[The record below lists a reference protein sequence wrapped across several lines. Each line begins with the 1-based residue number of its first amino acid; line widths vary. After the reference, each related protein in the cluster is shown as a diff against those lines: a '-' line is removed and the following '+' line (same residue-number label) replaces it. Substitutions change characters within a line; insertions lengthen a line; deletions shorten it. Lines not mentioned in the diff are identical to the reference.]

1 MPSTVFSRGLAQ
13 TSYPTRRLSSSPATT
28 TCFET
33 FPFPRPTDAQR
44 EAIAHAAKELDDRRR
59 AWLDPPG
66 ADPSELKRRTL
77 TNLYNQRPTRLAQ
90 AHLWLDRG
98 VWDAYGWDDPD
109 PTVAEE
115 EPILARLLGLNLA
128 RSVVARP

>member
-77 TNLYNQRPTRLAQ
+77 TNLYNQRPTWLAQ
-90 AHLWLDRG
+90 AHARLDRA
-98 VWDAYGWDDPD
+98 VWNAYGWDDPD
-109 PTVAEE
+109 PAAMVEDA
-115 EPILARLLGLNLA
+115 ILARLLALNLERSAVA
-128 RSVVARP
+128 RS